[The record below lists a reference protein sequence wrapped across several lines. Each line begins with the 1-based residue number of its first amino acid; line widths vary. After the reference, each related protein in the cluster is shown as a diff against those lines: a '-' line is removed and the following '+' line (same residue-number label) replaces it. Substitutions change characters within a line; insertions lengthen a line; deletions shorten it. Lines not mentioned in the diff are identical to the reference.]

1 MMALRATALAL
12 VLAAT
17 LAGAAAAAAPTAVT
31 VTIVGPNHAP
41 KVVTKWHYTVRV
53 TSGGKPVAA
62 KLTEKI
68 VDPLGGTHPV
78 EFGPTTKDIT
88 NWPFRGRFRDYIIW
102 PKDGRGIPL
111 TFRVIVSVGGKKHV
125 VDYRVTPHA

>member
-1 MMALRATALAL
+1 MLALATAL
-12 VLAAT
+12 VLALGGSAPVRVT
-17 LAGAAAAAAPTAVT
+17 VAAPGHTPR
-31 VTIVGPNHAP
+31 IGPR
-41 KVVTKWHYTVRV
+41 WYYTVRV
-53 TSGGKPVAA
+53 STAGKPAA
-62 KLTEKI
+62 ARLTEQI

-125 VDYRVTPHA
+125 VDYRVTPRA